1 MEIVKPEK
9 NRKFFEKD
17 LAITT
22 WANLEPLY
30 QELLKEP
37 VEGVEALE
45 DFLRK
50 VSELEAII
58 SEDMAWRYINMT
70 RDTTNEDYTNS
81 YKYFITEIS
90 PNISVYADRLNRK
103 VVNHPNFEELDSQQY
118 ITYTRSLKRET
129 ELFREENVP
138 LQTEA
143 QNVAQEYSALMGK
156 MTIEHEGKTLTLQQ
170 AGKLLESQ
178 DRELR
183 KKIWEQIST
192 RRLEDKEGVNAVMDK
207 LINLR
212 HKMAQNAGYDT
223 YTAYKF
229 DDMQRFDYAQ
239 EDTIKFHEAVEQVV
253 KPVYQEFLKER
264 SEKLGIAP
272 LRPWDLAVDLNGTK
286 PLEPFTDG
294 KELLQ
299 KSKTV
304 LGSLRPDL
312 GKMLAHMEEIGFL
325 DLESRVGKAPGGY
338 NYPLYESGIPFI
350 FMNAAGT
357 QSDVITLLHESGHA
371 IHSIVTQ
378 DISLNAFKSTPSE
391 VAELASMSMELMA
404 LDYYDS
410 FYSDEEERIRAQKD
424 QLKRSIT
431 LFPWIATID
440 AFQQWM
446 YDHPTHNRTERNE
459 MFVEIA
465 KRFHGDLV
473 DWSGYEDARAFQWQ
487 RQLHIFEVPFYYI
500 EYAIAQ
506 LGALA
511 VWQNFKQDAQKGL
524 EGYLRALKMGY
535 KRPIPEIYEAA
546 DIRFDFGA
554 AYMKKQ
560 VDFCLE
566 AYKAL

>member
-1 MEIVKPEK
+1 MEILKPVKI
-9 NRKFFEKD
+9 RKFFDEN
-17 LAITT
+17 LTITT
-22 WANLEPLY
+22 WTNLEPLY
-30 QELLKEP
+30 LELLEEEI
-37 VEGVEALE
+37 EGVEALKN
-45 DFLRK
+45 FLEK
-50 VSELEAII
+50 VSEIEAII

-103 VVNHPNFEELDSQQY
+103 IVNHPNFGDLNPDQY
-118 ITYTRSLKRET
+118 VTYTRSLKRET

-156 MTIEHEGKTLTLQQ
+156 MTIEHDGKTLTLQQ

-183 KKIWEQIST
+183 KTIWEKVGT
-192 RRLEDKEGVNAVMDK
+192 RRLEDKEAVNDVMDK
-207 LINLR
+207 LIDLR
-212 HKMAQNAGYDT
+212 HQMAKNAGYET

-229 DDMQRFDYAQ
+229 DAMQRFDYAQ
-239 EDTIKFHEAVEQVV
+239 EDTLKFHEAVETVV

-264 SEKLGIAP
+264 QEKLGISP
-272 LRPWDLAVDLNGTK
+272 LRPWDLAVDLNGTQ
-286 PLEPFTDG
+286 PLEPFSDG

-299 KSKTV
+299 KSKSV

-312 GKMLAHMEEIGFL
+312 GNMLGHMEEIGFL

-404 LDYYDS
+404 LDHYDA
-410 FYSDEEERIRAQKD
+410 FYPDEEERIRAQKD

-446 YDHPTHNRTERNE
+446 YDNPSHSRAERNE
-459 MFVEIA
+459 KFVALA
-465 KRFHGDLV
+465 KRFHGDMV
-473 DWSGYEDARAFQWQ
+473 DWSGYEDARSFQWQ

-511 VWQNFKQDAQKGL
+511 VWRNFKQDAEKGL

-554 AYMKKQ
+554 EYMKKQ

-566 AYKAL
+566 AYKSL